1 MQVTRYAEAKSYEA
15 PEHYDM
21 RCLRL
26 QGKEATQTDT
36 IWIGL
41 SHILPGGRTSLK
53 DAAIEK
59 IYIVVA
65 GLVTVETATETVTLG
80 VLDSCRLAPGEAR
93 ALINRTNM
101 TASVLLAMPTAIQ
114 ADGPNCNS
122 PL

>member
-1 MQVTRYAEAKSYEA
+1 MQVTRYSEAKPYEA

-26 QGKEATQTDT
+26 QGKEATATDT

-41 SHILPGGRTSLK
+41 SHLLPGGRTSLK
-53 DAAIEK
+53 GAAVEK

-65 GLVTVETATETVTLG
+65 GEVTVETVDAVVTLG

-93 ALINRTNM
+93 VLVNRTNAP
-101 TASVLLAMPTAIQ
+101 ASILLAMPT
-114 ADGPNCNS
+114 
-122 PL
+122 